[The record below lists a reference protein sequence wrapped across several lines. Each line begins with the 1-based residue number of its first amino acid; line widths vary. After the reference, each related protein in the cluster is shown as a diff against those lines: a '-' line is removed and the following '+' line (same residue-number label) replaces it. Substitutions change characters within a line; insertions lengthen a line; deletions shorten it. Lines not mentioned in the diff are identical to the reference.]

1 VTVAPPAVSVFGI
14 YVGDVWRA
22 ALEHAI
28 NRELSPHAQF
38 MANVTPA
45 GVWIV
50 AFDEYREG
58 ASVTLH
64 SAGARGALTRR
75 FIRAVARRIWD
86 ELDVRRVNGIVRADN
101 ADALETNK
109 RLGFIVEGVQRE
121 GYVGPDGVHDIVL
134 MGMLRSEC
142 RWLPGVA

>member
-1 VTVAPPAVSVFGI
+1 MTSAPPSVFGI
-14 YVGDVWRA
+14 YIGEPFRA
-22 ALEHAI
+22 GLESAI
-28 NRELSPHAQF
+28 NRALTPDAQF

-50 AFDEYREG
+50 AFDEYRPG
-58 ASVTLH
+58 CSVTLH

-75 FIRAVARRIWD
+75 FIRAVARRIWG
-86 ELDVRRVNGIVRADN
+86 ELDVRRVNGIVRSDN
-101 ADALETNK
+101 HAALETNK
-109 RLGFIVEGVQRE
+109 RLGFVVEGVQRQ

-142 RWLPGVA
+142 RWLPGDA